1 MTKPKIAC
9 SGPIGQVAI
18 DILEPYG
25 EIAVAEDSSEEALIR
40 IMGGAA
46 GLVLRGDGIGSDR

>member
-1 MTKPKIAC
+1 MAKPKIAC

-25 EIAVAEDSSEEALIR
+25 EIAVAEDSS
-40 IMGGAA
+40 
-46 GLVLRGDGIGSDR
+46 